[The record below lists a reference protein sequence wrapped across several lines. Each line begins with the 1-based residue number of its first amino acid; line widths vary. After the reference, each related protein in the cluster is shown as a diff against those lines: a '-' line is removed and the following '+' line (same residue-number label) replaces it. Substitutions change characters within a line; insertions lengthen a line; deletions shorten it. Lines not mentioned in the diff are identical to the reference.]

1 MTVNFCESG
10 IGILLSVANM
20 SIAPEIED
28 RIILNSKNYFVQ
40 DRQFEFDK
48 NDIKLNIFLECIG

>member
-10 IGILLSVANM
+10 IGVLLSIADM
-20 SIAPEIED
+20 LIAPEIED
-28 RIILNSKNYFVQ
+28 RVVLNSKNYFVQ

-48 NDIKLNIFLECIG
+48 NDIKLNIFLECIC

>member
-10 IGILLSVANM
+10 FCILSVTDM

-28 RIILNSKNYFVQ
+28 RVILNSKCYFVQ
-40 DRQFEFDK
+40 DRQFKFAK
-48 NDIKLNIFLECIG
+48 NEIELNIFLECID